1 MLDSYLDECVWHS
14 YFRND
19 VFYSLWHLRQN
30 SLLATKEFLTSGLVC
45 ISINVQGQ
53 IFFQLN
59 TSERLISSI
68 DPNFL
73 VFMSLWNMNFI
84 I

>member
-1 MLDSYLDECVWHS
+1 MNVCGTVTLEMMSSIPFDTYVRTVCWQL
-14 YFRND
+14 
-19 VFYSLWHLRQN
+19 
-30 SLLATKEFLTSGLVC
+30 KEFLTSGLVC